1 MAEKI
6 DLDRL
11 VDYKAEYTAVIEHA
25 QIYGSNLVGRCP
37 FHQDAKNSFSADLE
51 NGKWHCFTEDI
62 GGNFLKFWAK
72 YHHDNDDTKTAYREI
87 LEKYGVSREPPSKA
101 KNAKKKSD
109 SGGNLEPYTLEQYS
123 RDKGL
128 PADFLTDVCKVT
140 TGERKDGTAYLKIAY
155 LREDGQP
162 PIYRQRYAHKEFR
175 WGYGAKG
182 AIRLYGEWRLPE
194 FREQGWI
201 LLVEGESDAQ
211 SLWYMGLPGIGVAGA
226 VNFKPEY
233 VGQLHGITKIYIHQ
247 EPDGGGAKF
256 VEKVC
261 RCLTEKGYAGEVY
274 IWECKSLGEK
284 DPSDLFLKRG
294 RDEARRLIYD
304 ALQALAPADMNKIIM
319 PEAIPGA
326 PLNLR
331 IPPKWFYSD
340 DGVFKITERD
350 DVMICRTPIILTRR
364 LENIVTREEKIE
376 VAFKRDGRWTHAAY
390 ERDTIFKSQNIT
402 ILSKLGCTI
411 TSENAKK
418 VVAFLGELEAEN
430 IDLIPKVEAT
440 SVFGWQPG
448 NRFIPGYD
456 EGITLDIDPQI
467 AAGFVQS
474 GTMEEWIEAMRPHR
488 QRDKFRFI
496 LAAGFAAPLLRIVKQ
511 RSFFVFNWGS
521 SKGGKTAALEAALSA
536 WGDPE
541 QIMVSFNATQVGLE
555 RKAEIYC
562 DLPLGIDERQQ
573 AGDNQELISKLVYMI
588 SGGMGKIRGN
598 KTGGLQVT
606 RQWRTVALATGEQPL
621 STATTQTGVST
632 RALEIYGA
640 PFDSETDASEMY
652 HQVALH
658 HGHAGPAFIRKI
670 LQTPES
676 GIVKAYESM
685 REYVRGISS
694 GKNGSHIAGIA
705 LVALADAMLDNWLF
719 GGEWQ
724 DSWAAA
730 QRMAENILVNQV
742 EANASDVNENAV
754 QFLVDWVLSNKP
766 FFSGNDICPDYGHFD
781 ESGNTVYILPS
792 MFNQAIEEKGKF
804 PSARK
809 VANYLAEQGLIG
821 TSVDKKTGKKK
832 NSVTKWRKG
841 RNVRFI
847 EFYMGKISERRDETS
862 DTAWG
867 QGNAAPMPTWYQQ
880 TLSESTEDDSDLPF

>member
-1 MAEKI
+1 MADKI

-25 QIYGSNLVGRCP
+25 QVNGSNLVGRCP
-37 FHQDAKNSFSADLE
+37 FHKDARNSFSADLE
-51 NGKWHCFTEDI
+51 TGKWHCFTEDI
-62 GGNFLKFWAK
+62 GGNFISFWAK
-72 YHHDNDDTKTAYREI
+72 SHGVDNKTAYREI
-87 LEKYGVSREPPSKA
+87 LDKYGVSAERERPKA
-101 KNAKKKSD
+101 AKRKSE
-109 SGGNLEPYTLEQYS
+109 SGGTLQPYTLEQYS

-128 PADFLTDVCKVT
+128 PAGFLTDVCKVT
-140 TGERKDGTAYLKIAY
+140 TGERTDGTAYLKIAY
-155 LREDGQP
+155 LGEDGQP
-162 PIYRQRYAHKEFR
+162 PLYRQRYANKEFR

-182 AIRLYGEWRLPE
+182 NLRLYGEWRLPE

-226 VNFKPEY
+226 SNFKPEY
-233 VGQLHGITKIYIHQ
+233 AEQLHGITKIYVHQ

-261 RCLTEKGYAGEVY
+261 RCLKEKGYAGDVY
-274 IWECKSLGEK
+274 VWECKALGEK
-284 DPSDLFLKRG
+284 DPSDLFLKHG
-294 RDEARRLIYD
+294 RDAARNLIYD
-304 ALQALAPADMNKIIM
+304 ALQALSPADIDQIIM
-319 PEAIPGA
+319 PEVIPGA

-331 IPPKWFYSD
+331 TPVKWRYSD
-340 DGVFKITERD
+340 YGIFKIGENGETL
-350 DVMICRTPIILTRR
+350 VCRTPIILTRR

-376 VAFKRDGRWTHAAY
+376 VAFKRDKRWTHAAY

-418 VVAFLGELEAEN
+418 VVAFLGDLEAEN

-456 EGITLDIDPQI
+456 EGGITLDIEPQI
-467 AAGFVQS
+467 AAGFNQS
-474 GTMEEWIEAMRPHR
+474 GSMEEWIEVMRPHR
-488 QRDKFRFI
+488 ERERFRFI

-511 RSFFVFNWGS
+511 RSFFVFNWGN

-541 QIMVSFNATQVGLE
+541 QIMVSFNSTTVGLE
-555 RKAEIYC
+555 RTAEFYC
-562 DLPLGIDERQQ
+562 DLPLGIDERQM

-588 SGGMGKIRGN
+588 SGGKGKTRGN
-598 KTGGLQVT
+598 KTGGLQAT

-640 PFDSETDASEMY
+640 PFDNEKDASEMY

-670 LQTPES
+670 LQTTES

-685 REYVRGISS
+685 REYVQGISS

-705 LVALADAMLDNWLF
+705 LVALADAMIDNWFF
-719 GGEWQ
+719 GADWKTA
-724 DSWAAA
+724 WAAA
-730 QRMAENILVNQV
+730 QRMAENIMVNQV

-766 FFSGNDICPDYGHFD
+766 FFSGSDIGPDYGHFD

-792 MFNQAIEEKGKF
+792 IFNQAVEKTGGF

-809 VANYLAEQGLIG
+809 LANYLAEQDLIG
-821 TSVDKKTGKKK
+821 VSVDNKTGKKK
-832 NSVTKWRKG
+832 NSVVKRYKG
-841 RNVRFI
+841 RSMRMI
-847 EFYMGKISERRDETS
+847 EFYIGKLAERRDETS
-862 DTAWG
+862 DMAWG
-867 QGNAAPMPTWYQQ
+867 QGNVAPRPTWYQQ
-880 TLSESTEDDSDLPF
+880 ELTEDADDDSDLPF

>member
-1 MAEKI
+1 MADKI

-25 QIYGSNLVGRCP
+25 QVNGSNLVGHCP
-37 FHQDAKNSFSADLE
+37 FHQDARNSFSADLE
-51 NGKWHCFTEDI
+51 TGKWHCFTEDI

-87 LEKYGVSREPPSKA
+87 LDKYGVSAERERKR
-101 KNAKKKSD
+101 KSE
-109 SGGNLEPYTLEQYS
+109 SGGTLQPYTLEQYS

-140 TGERKDGTAYLKIAY
+140 TGERTDGTAYLKIAY
-155 LREDGQP
+155 LGENGQP
-162 PIYRQRYAHKEFR
+162 PLYRQRYANKEFR

-182 AIRLYGEWRLPE
+182 NLRLYGEWRLPE

-226 VNFKPEY
+226 SNFKPEY
-233 VGQLHGITKIYIHQ
+233 VEQLHGITKIYIHQ

-261 RCLTEKGYAGEVY
+261 RCLKAKSYAGEVY
-274 IWECKSLGEK
+274 IWECSELGTK
-284 DPSDLFLKRG
+284 DPSDLFLKHG
-294 RDEARRLIYD
+294 RDAARNLIYD
-304 ALQALAPADMNKIIM
+304 ALQALAPADIEKIIL

-340 DGVFKITERD
+340 DGIFKITERD

-376 VAFKRDGRWTHAAY
+376 VAFKRDERWTHAAY

-456 EGITLDIDPQI
+456 EGITLDIDPSMAGI
-467 AAGFVQS
+467 AAGYRQA
-474 GTMEEWIEAMRPHR
+474 GTMEEWIELMRPHR
-488 QRDKFRFI
+488 ERDKFRFI
-496 LAAGFAAPLLRIVKQ
+496 LAASFAAPLLRIVRQ
-511 RSFFVFNWGS
+511 RIFFVYNWGD
-521 SKGGKTAALEAALSA
+521 SKGGKTAALKAALSA

-541 QIMVSFNATQVGLE
+541 RLMVSFNATTVGLE
-555 RKAEIYC
+555 RTAEFFC
-562 DLPLGIDERQQ
+562 DLPLGIDERQLV
-573 AGDNQELISKLVYMI
+573 GKNQDLAQQIYMI
-588 SGGMGKIRGN
+588 ASGKGKTRGN
-598 KTGGLQVT
+598 KTGGLQAT
-606 RQWRTVALATGEQPL
+606 RQWRTVALATGEEPL
-621 STATTQTGVST
+621 STETTQTGIST
-632 RALEIYGA
+632 RTLEIYGG
-640 PFDSETDASEMY
+640 PFDNEKDASIM
-652 HQVALH
+652 HQRAAEVY
-658 HGHAGPAFIRKI
+658 GHAGPAFIRKI
-670 LQTPES
+670 LQTTES

-685 REYVRGISS
+685 REYVQGISS

-705 LVALADAMLDNWLF
+705 LVALADAMIDNWFF
-719 GGEWQ
+719 GADWKTA
-724 DSWAAA
+724 WAAA
-730 QRMAENILVNQV
+730 QRMAESILVNQV

-766 FFSGNDICPDYGHFD
+766 YFSGGDIGPEYGYFD
-781 ESGNTVYILPS
+781 ASGNTVYILPS
-792 MFNQAIEEKGKF
+792 IFNQALEKAGF
-804 PSARK
+804 TSPRK
-809 VANYLAEQGLIG
+809 VRSYMAEQGLIA
-821 TSVDKKTGKKK
+821 TSEMESGGKRKKRFTVKQ
-832 NSVTKWRKG
+832 WHKG
-841 RNVRFI
+841 RATDFI
-847 EFYMGKISERRDETS
+847 EFHIGKLSEKIDQTNDATMYRNDAT
-862 DTAWG
+862 
-867 QGNAAPMPTWYQQ
+867 QGWRQQ
-880 TLSESTEDDSDLPF
+880 TLAELSEPDDDSDLPF